1 MPGTKKSTA
10 QLYIDRLATIYSN
23 GSNAINGADHAIFE
37 DDIIASMANKTTDYA
52 YLGLFYYDVTRTY
65 YQHQGVIY
73 NDGSGDA
80 LFVCS
85 AATTTGVWNA
95 AHWTKINSKA
105 QRSILVNLTT
115 DPQIITFA
123 GSGLADMPSTSYNI
137 HTRVYDSVAGTTDG
151 ASSIITNKVA
161 AGFTISSPII
171 GANVYL
177 ECDCFER

>member
-52 YLGLFYYDVTRTY
+52 YLGLFYYDVTRIY

-105 QRSILVNLTT
+105 QRSGLVNITT
-115 DPQIITFA
+115 DPQIITF
-123 GSGLADMPSTSYNI
+123 STVMPSTAYNI
-137 HTRVYDSVAGTTDG
+137 HVRVYDDSVGATDG
-151 ASSIITNKVA
+151 ASSVITNKIA

-171 GANVYL
+171 GASVYL
-177 ECDCFER
+177 EYDCFER